1 MKVREYYKALTG
13 YNQEQELL
21 QSFIRTGAN
30 ADEESLDETHK
41 RSKGRGRAAY
51 KPPIWER
58 RDSYGAGGKDST
70 ERGQRGAN
78 KHPDD
83 AEAGGTKRG
92 NRIEAELRAAR
103 KRIEEQMLKKKKP
116 KENFVDF
123 YTDKDRAAAVSAGAF
138 DIKQSLQIKQKQD
151 RNEALLIPDEADIS
165 SIIALGLKEIKN
177 ANPENAIQFFC
188 KVLSGSQALELNN
201 TDINALISRSKC
213 YLLLGESSKA
223 LQDAETALGE
233 DKNNIRAIYQKA
245 ESLYYLGQFEQS
257 LMFFHR
263 GLRARPELALFRL
276 GVQKTQEAIENTIG
290 TKTRAGQTLPPTKA
304 SKARKSG
311 DNTPK
316 SQLNSSRPQTVR
328 QKPTKADLER
338 RNARK
343 LLGELCVDKE
353 YLEKLL
359 QHPDLVRADTNT
371 ENISAL
377 AKEAVS
383 FLNKR
388 QEFWRQQRPCTALP
402 NHKNLP
408 NDALPKWF

>member
-1 MKVREYYKALTG
+1 MSTSVLNTILAVDK
-13 YNQEQELL
+13 EQELL

-30 ADEESLDETHK
+30 ADEESLDESHK
-41 RSKGRGRAAY
+41 RSKGRGRAAH

-58 RDSYGAGGKDST
+58 RDSYGPGGKSST
-70 ERGQRGAN
+70 ERGARGAS
-78 KHPDD
+78 KHPEDL
-83 AEAGGTKRG
+83 EASGSKRG

-177 ANPENAIQFFC
+177 ANPENAIHFFC
-188 KVLSGSQALELNN
+188 KALELNS

-213 YLLLGESSKA
+213 YLLLGEPSRA

-263 GLRARPELALFRL
+263 GLRARPELDLFRL

-290 TKTRAGQTLPPTKA
+290 TKTRSTQPLPSAKI
-304 SKARKSG
+304 SMSRKSG

-316 SQLNSSRPQTVR
+316 SQTLNSSRAQVLR

-359 QHPDLVRADTNT
+359 LHPDLVRADTNT

-377 AKEAVS
+377 AKEAVC

-408 NDALPKWF
+408 NDAIPKWF

>member
-1 MKVREYYKALTG
+1 MSNVLNTILAVDK
-13 YNQEQELL
+13 EQELL
-21 QSFIRTGAN
+21 QSFIRTGA
-30 ADEESLDETHK
+30 AAEEESQDEANR
-41 RSKGRGRAAY
+41 RSKGRSH
-51 KPPIWER
+51 KTPIWER
-58 RDSYGAGGKDST
+58 RDSTERGGRGGGKQGDDAAAGAGG
-70 ERGQRGAN
+70 E
-78 KHPDD
+78 
-83 AEAGGTKRG
+83 GGGGGKRG

-103 KRIEEQMLKKKKP
+103 KRIEEQIAKKKKP

-165 SIIALGLKEIKN
+165 SVIALGLKEIKN
-177 ANPENAIQFFC
+177 ANPENAIHFFC
-188 KVLSGSQALELNN
+188 KALELNG

-213 YLLLGESSKA
+213 YLLLGEASKA

-233 DKNNIRAIYQKA
+233 EKNNIRAIYQKA

-263 GLRARPELALFRL
+263 GLRARPELASFRL

-290 TKTRAGQTLPPTKA
+290 TKPGPAPGAPAAGGSAP
-304 SKARKSG
+304 KSG
-311 DNTPK
+311 KSRTKSGEETTP
-316 SQLNSSRPQTVR
+316 RVR
-328 QKPTKADLER
+328 QKPSKADLER

-359 QHPDLVRADTNT
+359 QHPDLVRADTHT
-371 ENISAL
+371 ESISTYAR
-377 AKEAVS
+377 EAVE

-408 NDALPKWF
+408 HDAMPKWF